1 MGQTRGITELR
12 RAAIEHRALHYG
24 YTGAG
29 PAASEAARELGV
41 EPERM
46 LKTLVA
52 VAGGEEPVFALVPAD
67 AELSLKK
74 LAAAARVKHA
84 AMAPRDLAER
94 RTGYQAGG
102 ISPLGSRQALRV
114 FIDESALAHERV
126 CLNAGGR
133 GEIVEVATADLVP
146 HVSATVADLRR
157 DQS

>member
-1 MGQTRGITELR
+1 MSQTRGTTELR
-12 RAAIEHRALHYG
+12 RAGIEHRALQYR

-29 PAASEAARELGV
+29 PAAGEAARELGV

-46 LKTLVA
+46 FKTLVA
-52 VAGGEEPVFALVPAD
+52 LAGDEPVFALVPAD

-74 LAAAARVKHA
+74 LAAAAGVKHA

-94 RTGYQAGG
+94 RTGYQVGG

-114 FIDESALAHERV
+114 FLDESALAHERV

-133 GEIVEVATADLVP
+133 GEIVEVATADLVS
-146 HVSATVADLRR
+146 HVSATAADLRR
-157 DQS
+157 GQS

>member
-12 RAAIEHRALHYG
+12 RAGIAHRALHYG
-24 YTGAG
+24 YTGDG
-29 PAASEAARELGV
+29 PAAAEAARELDV

-46 LKTLVA
+46 FKTLVA
-52 VAGGEEPVFALVPAD
+52 LAGEEPVFALVPAD

-74 LAAAARVKHA
+74 LAAAAGVKHA

-102 ISPLGSRQALRV
+102 ISPLGSRQVLRV
-114 FIDESALAHERV
+114 FMDDSALSHERV

-133 GEIVEVATADLVP
+133 GEIVEVATADLVS
-146 HVSATVADLRR
+146 HVSATAADLRR

>member
-1 MGQTRGITELR
+1 MGQTRGITVLR
-12 RAAIEHRALHYG
+12 RAGIEHRALHYR

-29 PAASEAARELGV
+29 PAAAEAARELGV

-46 LKTLVA
+46 FKTLVA
-52 VAGGEEPVFALVPAD
+52 LAGEDPVFVLVPAD
-67 AELSLKK
+67 GELSLKK
-74 LAAAARVKHA
+74 LAAAAGVKHA

-114 FIDESALAHERV
+114 FVDESALAHERV

-133 GEIVEVATADLVP
+133 GEIVEVATADLMT
-146 HVSATVADLRR
+146 HVSATAADLRR

>member
-1 MGQTRGITELR
+1 MGETRGTTELR
-12 RAAIEHRALHYG
+12 RAGVPFRALHYR

-29 PAASEAARELGV
+29 AAASEAARELGV

-46 LKTLVA
+46 FKTLVA
-52 VAGGEEPVFALVPAD
+52 LAGEEPVLALVPAD
-67 AELSLKK
+67 SELSLKK
-74 LAAAARVKHA
+74 LASAAGVKHA

-114 FIDESALAHERV
+114 FLDDSAMAHERI

-133 GEIVEVATADLVP
+133 GEIVEVATAELVS
-146 HVSATVADLRR
+146 HVSATVTGLRR